1 MKKKMF
7 HVILIII
14 KAFVY
19 RSFKN
24 FSSKIDKKW
33 QQFFLSYDISVF
45 HETLQN
51 RQTDL
56 INFST
61 TEKVQSSISYR
72 NKKST
77 QLSFN
82 VR

>member
-19 RSFKN
+19 RSFKISLPKSIKSDN
-24 FSSKIDKKW
+24 N
-33 QQFFLSYDISVF
+33 FFLSYDISVF